1 MNSQVNNVATA
12 SGASKD
18 GEGRKGLLAAG
29 GVLGAILASTC
40 CIAPLLLLTLGVSG
54 AWIGNL
60 TALEPYKP
68 IFITITLGFLAA
80 GYWQVYFKPKQACED
95 GSYCASPSSDR
106 VVKSAL
112 WIATALVL
120 LALTINFWAP
130 YFY

>member
-1 MNSQVNNVATA
+1 MNSQVNLECNTSAT
-12 SGASKD
+12 GRE
-18 GEGRKGLLAAG
+18 GEGRKGLLATG

-40 CIAPLLLLTLGVSG
+40 CIVPLVLVMLGVSG

-68 IFITITLGFLAA
+68 IFIVITLGFLAA
-80 GYWQVYFKPKQACED
+80 GYWQVYAKPKLTCED
-95 GSYCASPSSDR
+95 GSYCASPASDR
-106 VVKSAL
+106 VVKIAL
-112 WIATALVL
+112 WIATILVL